1 MFPKLF
7 VAIVFAA
14 AIGAVLLGLR
24 QHRLEMMHD
33 MVRVHREMDA
43 VRQQT
48 WDLQVR
54 IAERLEPEALRDAVE
69 RADLSL
75 EPAVPPALLPRG
87 PVSVHPR
94 VAEIEY
100 EPRPDQR

>member
-14 AIGAVLLGLR
+14 AVGAALLGLR
-24 QHRLEMMHD
+24 QHRLELMHD

-48 WDLQVR
+48 WDVQVR
-54 IAERLEPEALRDAVE
+54 IAEQLEPEALRQAIE
-69 RADLSL
+69 QADLSL
-75 EPAVPPALLPRG
+75 EPAAPPALLPQG
-87 PVSVHPR
+87 PVSAHPR
-94 VAEIEY
+94 VAEMEHG
-100 EPRPDQR
+100 PRIDQ